1 MCVQDSDHPAD
12 QDLLK
17 SSNLYHTQPP
27 INNNSSNNND
37 DNSNQHNGISNEG
50 PPDFQS
56 QIDFLNAQMQN
67 TSSPN
72 SNSLPLESIS
82 EDTAVA
88 SDEERN
94 ASPDFLPILRSG
106 EWADIGGRDYMED
119 THVCIVDLAKKFGCG
134 IVGDEA
140 VSFYGVFD
148 GHGGKAAAQFVCD
161 HLPRVIVEDAD
172 FPLNLEKAVAR
183 SFIKTDDAFAE
194 SCSRGASHYSG
205 TTALTAMI
213 FGRWATIVLA

>member
-27 INNNSSNNND
+27 INNNSNNNN

-119 THVCIVDLAKKFGCG
+119 THVCIVDLAKKFGCS

-194 SCSRGASHYSG
+194 SCSRGASHSSG